1 MNLITGNKDCFYSDA
16 RDSRSAFLEVA
27 DPEEVVLFDEGG
39 AFEQGYRVVDAMAR
53 PVEGESEQPQQQ
65 QQHLEERR
73 RIRLLGC
80 WLFGSALRM

>member
-1 MNLITGNKDCFYSDA
+1 MNPITGDYDCFFSDA

-53 PVEGESEQPQQQ
+53 PVEGESEQPQQ
-65 QQHLEERR
+65 HLEERR

>member
-1 MNLITGNKDCFYSDA
+1 VNLITVDHDCFFSDA

-65 QQHLEERR
+65 QHLEERR